1 MAGRPAARVGDITAH
16 GSPLAGA
23 PGSPN
28 VLIGS
33 MPAWRGTSPAAVAGL
48 AASVAQVGADIAKAS
63 AAATA
68 AAATPAGPAAQANL
82 AKTAVEGVAKLASL
96 MASMPGDL
104 HACPIVKVVIP
115 DGPGIVIN
123 GSATV
128 LINGLPAARMGDTIQ
143 EATSVSTIAIGAP
156 NVLIGG

>member
-1 MAGRPAARVGDITAH
+1 MPGRPAARLGDLTAH
-16 GSPLAGA
+16 GSPLGGS
-23 PGSPN
+23 PGSVN

-33 MPAWRGTSPAAVAGL
+33 MPAWRGISAAGVASLTAAVAQ
-48 AASVAQVGADIAKAS
+48 AATDIAVAS

-68 AAATPAGPAAQANL
+68 AAASPAGPAAQANL
-82 AKTAVEGVAKLASL
+82 VKTAVGAVANLASM
-96 MASMPGDL
+96 MALMPGDM

-115 DGPGIVIN
+115 DGTGVVIN
-123 GSATV
+123 GSMTV